1 MDTAMNDVAGKKPY
15 IILLTGLLITLFVMS
30 GVIQLGHAQTNLQEL
45 NNRVAELENKL
56 ADAKARQE
64 KAYDVQMKLEE
75 QEQKLSSLP
84 DSEKYRVQAIE
95 IRADIKNI
103 RTKIE
108 AITKEKNDLEEN
120 LRLARNL
127 QTILS
132 EERAIAKPG
141 IKAQTTPVQEKKSNQ
156 TGSTATAKSSIK
168 PVITPVITDIE
179 PKRSWRMENI
189 KISNH
194 FNDDERNEIFNNFS
208 SGIQINQDDLLKGAY
223 QVYSRVGASLRFI
236 IYPKNG
242 NVADLEILLGQREDN
257 ANSYFTY
264 FTPMSLGQF
273 KSERFNI
280 MVAK

>member
-1 MDTAMNDVAGKKPY
+1 MNNDVAGKKFH
-15 IILLTGLLITLFVMS
+15 ITLLTGLLITLFFVS
-30 GVIQLGHAQTNLQEL
+30 GVIQLGRAQTNLQEL

-56 ADAKARQE
+56 ADAKVRQE
-64 KAYDVQMKLEE
+64 KAYGVQMKLEE

-84 DSEKYRVQAIE
+84 NSEKYRVQAIE

-141 IKAQTTPVQEKKSNQ
+141 IRTQLAPIQEKKSNQ
-156 TGSTATAKSSIK
+156 SGSIAIAKPSVRPI
-168 PVITPVITDIE
+168 ITDTE
-179 PKRSWRMENI
+179 SNGSWRVENI
-189 KISNH
+189 RIDNH
-194 FNDDERNEIFNNFS
+194 FNDDERSEIMKNFS
-208 SGIQINQDDLLKGAY
+208 SGTQINQDDLLKGAY
-223 QVYSRVGASLRFI
+223 QTYSRVGVSLRFI
-236 IYPKNG
+236 VHPGSG
-242 NVADLEILLGQREDN
+242 NIADLEILLGQREDN

-264 FTPMSLGQF
+264 FTPMSLDQF
-273 KSERFNI
+273 KNERFSVT
-280 MVAK
+280 VAK

>member
-1 MDTAMNDVAGKKPY
+1 MNDFAGKKFH
-15 IILLTGLLITLFVMS
+15 IILLPGLLITLFIAL
-30 GVIQLGHAQTNLQEL
+30 GVIRLGHAQTNLQEL

-64 KAYDVQMKLEE
+64 KAYGVQMKLEE

-84 DSEKYRVQAIE
+84 NSEKYRVQAIE

-132 EERAIAKPG
+132 EERAITKSG
-141 IKAQTTPVQEKKSNQ
+141 VKAQSTPATPVKQEKPNQ
-156 TGSTATAKSSIK
+156 DGSMATAKSSVK
-168 PVITPVITDIE
+168 PAIAEIE
-179 PKRSWRMENI
+179 SKGGWRMENI
-189 KISNH
+189 KISSH
-194 FNDDERNEIFNNFS
+194 FNDDERHEIMKNFS
-208 SGIQINQDDLLKGAY
+208 SGTRMNQDDLLKNSY
-223 QVYSRVGASLRFI
+223 QTYSRVGVSLRFMI
-236 IYPKNG
+236 HPKNG
-242 NVADLEILLGQREDN
+242 GAADLDILLDQREDN

-264 FTPMSLGQF
+264 FTPMSLDQF
-273 KSERFNI
+273 KNERFSVT
-280 MVAK
+280 VAK

>member
-1 MDTAMNDVAGKKPY
+1 MNHVASKKY
-15 IILLTGLLITLFVMS
+15 FFILVIGLLIALPTVAGLMRPS
-30 GVIQLGHAQTNLQEL
+30 YAQTNLQEL
-45 NNRVAELENKL
+45 NNRVAELEKKL

-64 KAYDVQMKLEE
+64 KAYTVQMKLEE

-132 EERAIAKPG
+132 EERAISKPG
-141 IKAQTTPVQEKKSNQ
+141 IKTQAPP
-156 TGSTATAKSSIK
+156 TGSRTLPPAKPIITGTGSS
-168 PVITPVITDIE
+168 E
-179 PKRSWRMENI
+179 GWRLENI

-194 FNDDERNEIFNNFS
+194 FNDDERNEIMKNFN
-208 SGIQINQDDLLKGAY
+208 SGTLVSQADLLNSAY
-223 QVYSRVGASLRFI
+223 RTYNLAGVGLYLIVRPRS
-236 IYPKNG
+236 G
-242 NVADLEILLGQREDN
+242 NAADLEIALGQRDN
-257 ANSYFTY
+257 RNRNSGGTNFA
-264 FTPMSLGQF
+264 PMTLDQF
-273 KSERFNI
+273 KNELFKI
-280 MVAK
+280 EVAK